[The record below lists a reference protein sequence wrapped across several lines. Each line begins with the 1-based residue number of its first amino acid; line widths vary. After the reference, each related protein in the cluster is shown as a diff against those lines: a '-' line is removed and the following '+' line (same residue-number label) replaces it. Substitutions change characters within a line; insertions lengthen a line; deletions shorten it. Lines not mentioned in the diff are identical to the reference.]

1 MKGNSSDRAS
11 EGSGEKLAYCNALL
25 EGALD
30 VIVVTD
36 VEGMFRYLSPSVQ
49 RNSGYATGELMGKCR
64 FDFLHPEDV
73 EGVRELYR
81 QVMEN
86 PGEARVTEHR
96 FKKKDGEWVCMEGTI
111 RSLVEGGKISEIVIN
126 LRNITER
133 KRAEQELRESEERFR
148 QFSEA
153 TTEGILFHDG
163 GVIIDANQNLADL
176 RGFTIQEMIGRSV
189 YDFIAPECRDLVRQ
203 KINSE
208 SQERHV
214 LVGIK
219 KDGTRYEY
227 ETAARPAHYKG
238 KKVRVVA
245 VRDITRQK
253 QLDRAR
259 TDFVTFASHQLRTPL
274 TAIGGYAELLLS
286 EEDGPLTAEQ
296 KKYLEKICHNNDR
309 LVELM
314 GILLNVSAIEMGA
327 LIFSPTEVDLKK
339 LIDSIEGDFK
349 IRMKQRAIHFSVRL
363 PEGDSKLF
371 HDQKYLRIVIQNI
384 LSNAIKYTPDRGK
397 VELLVALDE
406 DDVIIS
412 IIDSGYGIP
421 IGEHEK
427 VFSSRLFR
435 GTNVVERGIEGT
447 GFGLYIVKSLVDK
460 MGGSV
465 WFESEVDVGTTFMI
479 RLPLRFKPQP

>member
-1 MKGNSSDRAS
+1 M
-11 EGSGEKLAYCNALL
+11 
-25 EGALD
+25 
-30 VIVVTD
+30 
-36 VEGMFRYLSPSVQ
+36 
-49 RNSGYATGELMGKCR
+49 
-64 FDFLHPEDV
+64 
-73 EGVRELYR
+73 
-81 QVMEN
+81 
-86 PGEARVTEHR
+86 
-96 FKKKDGEWVCMEGTI
+96 
-111 RSLVEGGKISEIVIN
+111 
-126 LRNITER
+126 
-133 KRAEQELRESEERFR
+133 
-148 QFSEA
+148 
-153 TTEGILFHDG
+153 
-163 GVIIDANQNLADL
+163 
-176 RGFTIQEMIGRSV
+176 
-189 YDFIAPECRDLVRQ
+189 
-203 KINSE
+203 
-208 SQERHV
+208 